1 MGDFRIPDLCAPIPA
16 ALNPELQE
24 ATAAVDAWLG
34 EFGLVPTEEARRHVQ
49 RTRVDRLT
57 AWLCPNAS
65 QEALILI
72 TQWNAWLFQL
82 DDQFDDDPVR
92 GYQPEQW
99 REAFG
104 PLFAVFEE
112 NVTAGR
118 LARSLADLWRRT
130 TAVRSSV
137 WQRRFVPHLLWY
149 FDSYRADMI
158 HREEGR
164 VPGLQQYLAH
174 RRASFAF
181 DAVLDLMEIGSGV
194 DLPDQLHA
202 NPAFADMR
210 GAVIYANACINDL
223 YSLRKELTHDYAFN
237 AVTVIS
243 HHHRCS
249 LQEAVERVAVM
260 QAGYVQ
266 RILDLERVLPERLAR
281 SGLADDVIVDALR
294 CVRDF
299 HALTAGNVA
308 WSKETGRYAEIETNP
323 TYLTDLFTP

>member
-1 MGDFRIPDLCAPIPA
+1 MDTFRIPDLCIPVPA
-16 ALNPELQE
+16 ALNPELGT
-24 ATAAVDAWLG
+24 ATAATDAWLD

-65 QEALILI
+65 AEALTLI

-92 GYQPEQW
+92 GYQPERW

-104 PLFAVFEE
+104 PLFAVFDGT
-112 NVTAGR
+112 VAAGR
-118 LARSLADLWRRT
+118 LARSLADLWHRT
-130 TAVRSSV
+130 AAVRSSA

-181 DAVLDLMEIGSGV
+181 DAVLDLIEIGTGV
-194 DLPDQLHA
+194 DLPDRLHA

-210 GAVIYANACINDL
+210 EAVIYANACINDL
-223 YSLRKELTHDYAFN
+223 YSLRKELAHDYAFN
-237 AVTVIS
+237 AVTVIG
-243 HHHRCS
+243 HHHRCD
-249 LQEAVERVAVM
+249 LQEAVDRVAAM

-266 RILDLERVLPERLAR
+266 RILDLEQVLPERLTRA
-281 SGLADDVIVDALR
+281 GLADDVADDALR

-308 WSKETGRYAEIETNP
+308 WSKETGRYAEIEAQP
-323 TYLTDLFTP
+323 TYLADLFIP